1 MSIFNEATLEA
12 AIMELMEQQGYTH
25 KLGEQLHKNL
35 AEVLLVEDIEAWLR
49 SRYPDIT
56 DNEVARVVFTLK
68 APQSPDLYEENRR
81 VHQMIVEGFALK
93 RDDAT
98 APPLW
103 VRLIDFD
110 NPEANDFKVVN
121 QVEIVEKCNRRP
133 DAIVYVNGLPLVVME
148 FKTALKENVTVNAAH
163 TQLTV
168 RYRRDIPSLFRYNSF
183 VVISDGA
190 QNKFGT
196 LFTPYEYF
204 YAWKRVNPQDRPGD
218 GLDSLTTMVN
228 GLFRKDR
235 LLEVIRNFVY
245 FPDSSTKEE
254 KIVCRYPQYFAATML
269 YDNILHHRELGDGK
283 GGTYFGA
290 TGCGKSLAMLFLT
303 RKLMRSQQLGSPTI
317 LLITD
322 RTDLDDQLSSQFIR
336 AKRFIG
342 DNVIEQI
349 DSRDTLGEKLR
360 GRKSGGVFLT
370 TIQKF
375 SEDISLLSDRSNIIC
390 ISDEAHRS
398 QTNLGEM
405 TAISF
410 ADDGKAEA
418 IRRTYGFAQ
427 YLHQSLPNA
436 IYVGFTGTPVD
447 STIEVFGGV
456 IDRYTMVDSVNDGI
470 TVRIVY
476 EGRAAKVVADNAKL
490 QEIEQYYEECEKA
503 GSTEEQINKSK
514 QQSASLDAII
524 GDPQR
529 LDAVAADLVAHYEQ
543 RVDEGATV
551 CGKAMVVCS
560 SREIAFDLY
569 KRIVALRPQWAEKL
583 PCDPDANISD
593 DEKKHL
599 LPIERVKMV
608 MTSNKDDSPELAKL
622 LGNKADMREW
632 AQQFKQQGSNF
643 KIVIVVD
650 MWLTG
655 FDVPCLDT
663 MYIDKPLQRHTLIQT
678 ISRVNRVCPG
688 KEKGLVVDYLGI
700 KRRMNAA
707 LKQYGGGGQ
716 GGDDGG
722 DDNPTDDIAEFVKIV
737 KDSLE
742 SLDIVMHGFD
752 ADGFYKGS
760 PLQQVQ
766 TLNKAANFVLAHEE
780 RKNLF
785 MGYAKRMRQAFN
797 MCSSSDDFTRH
808 QREKVVFYTAVRAV
822 VAKMTKGDA
831 PDVDEMNKRVRL
843 LMQEALQS
851 SGVEEVVKIVEDAH
865 GDLDLFDPK
874 HLERIDKIELP
885 NIRLKL
891 LERLLRQQISQL
903 GKVNKVK
910 AVEFAERLRNLLKEY
925 NDRSDDAVFAQEVMT
940 AVTTGIK
947 ELMQQISEE
956 RRSNEALGIDYEEKA
971 FFDIL
976 KSVSEEMRFNYPDDK
991 MIEIA
996 KEIKAMLTKNAAY
1009 TDAFKRADILAQ
1021 MQFDIIMIC
1030 SKYKYPPVTEA
1041 KKPDVV
1047 YKKVIEQAE
1056 NFKKHLND

>member
-1 MSIFNEATLEA
+1 MKFNEATLEA
-12 AIMELMEQQGYTH
+12 AIMELIEQQGYTH

-49 SRYPDIT
+49 SRYT
-56 DNEVARVVFTLK
+56 DLSDTEIARVVFALK
-68 APQSPDLYEENRR
+68 SPQSPDLYEENRR
-81 VHQMIVEGFALK
+81 LHQMIVEGFALK

-98 APPLW
+98 KQPVW
-103 VRLIDFD
+103 IRLIDFD
-110 NPEANDFKVVN
+110 NPEANDFKIVN

-133 DAIVYVNGLPLVVME
+133 DAIVYVNGLPLVVLE
-148 FKTALKENVTVNAAH
+148 FKTALKENITVLNAH
-163 TQLTV
+163 TQLCT
-168 RYRRDIPSLFRYNSF
+168 RYRKDIPSLFRYNAF

-204 YAWKRVNPQDRPGD
+204 YAWKRINPEDRPSD
-218 GLDSLTTMVN
+218 GLDSLTTMMN

-235 LLEVIRNFVY
+235 LLEVVRNFVY
-245 FPDSSTKEE
+245 FPDSSTHEE
-254 KIVCRYPQYFAATML
+254 KIVCRYPQYFAATLL
-269 YDNILHHRELGDGK
+269 YNNILRHRELGDGK

-303 RKLMRSQQLGSPTI
+303 RKLMRSRELGSPTI

-342 DNVIEQI
+342 DNVIERI
-349 DSRDTLGEKLR
+349 DSRETLGEKLR

-375 SEDISLLSDRSNIIC
+375 SEDISLLSDRTNIIC

-398 QTNLGEM
+398 QTNMGET
-405 TAISF
+405 TALSF
-410 ADDGKAEA
+410 AEDGKAEA

-436 IYVGFTGTPVD
+436 LYVGFTGTPVD

-456 IDRYTMVDSVNDGI
+456 IDRYTMVDSVSDGI

-476 EGRAAKVVADNAKL
+476 EGRAAKVMADNAKL
-490 QEIEQYYEECEKA
+490 QEIEQYYEACEKA

-514 QQSASLDAII
+514 QQSANLEAII

-529 LDAVAADLVAHYEQ
+529 LDAVAVDLVNHYEQ
-543 RVDEGATV
+543 RIAEGATV
-551 CGKAMVVCS
+551 CGKAMVVCTN
-560 SREIAFDLY
+560 REIAFELY
-569 KRIVALRPQWAEKL
+569 KRIISLRPEWAEKL
-583 PCDPDANISD
+583 PCDPDANISED
-593 DEKKHL
+593 DKKRL

-608 MTSNKDDSPELAKL
+608 MTSNKDDSEEMAKL

-632 AQQFKQQGSNF
+632 AAQFKQSGSNF

-716 GGDDGG
+716 EGNDGG
-722 DDNPTDDIAEFVKIV
+722 DDDPTNDISEFVKIV

-742 SLDIVMHGFD
+742 SLDIIMHGFD
-752 ADGFYKGS
+752 ASGFYTGT

-766 TLNKAANFVLAHEE
+766 TLNRGANFVLEHEE

-797 MCSSSDDFTRH
+797 MCSSSDDFTPA
-808 QREKVVFYTAVRAV
+808 QREQVVYYTAVRAV

-831 PDVDEMNKRVRL
+831 PDVDEMNKRVRQ

-865 GDLDLFDPK
+865 GDLDLFDPR

-891 LERLLRQQISQL
+891 LERLLRQQISEL

-910 AVEFAERLRNLLKEY
+910 AVEFAERLKNLLKEY
-925 NDRSDDAVFAQEVMT
+925 NDRSDDAVFAQQVMT
-940 AVTTGIK
+940 AVTDGIK
-947 ELMQQISEE
+947 DLMDQINKE
-956 RRSNEALGIDYEEKA
+956 RSSNEALGIDYEEKA

-976 KSVSEEMRFNYPDDK
+976 KSVSEDMKFNYPDEK
-991 MIEIA
+991 MIDIA
-996 KEIKAMLTKNAAY
+996 KEIKAMLTKNAQY
-1009 TDAFKRADILAQ
+1009 TDAFRRADILAQ

-1041 KKPDVV
+1041 KETEKV

-1056 NFKKHLND
+1056 NFKKYNH

>member
-1 MSIFNEATLEA
+1 
-12 AIMELMEQQGYTH
+12 
-25 KLGEQLHKNL
+25 
-35 AEVLLVEDIEAWLR
+35 
-49 SRYPDIT
+49 
-56 DNEVARVVFTLK
+56 
-68 APQSPDLYEENRR
+68 
-81 VHQMIVEGFALK
+81 
-93 RDDAT
+93 
-98 APPLW
+98 
-103 VRLIDFD
+103 
-110 NPEANDFKVVN
+110 
-121 QVEIVEKCNRRP
+121 
-133 DAIVYVNGLPLVVME
+133 
-148 FKTALKENVTVNAAH
+148 
-163 TQLTV
+163 
-168 RYRRDIPSLFRYNSF
+168 
-183 VVISDGA
+183 
-190 QNKFGT
+190 
-196 LFTPYEYF
+196 
-204 YAWKRVNPQDRPGD
+204 
-218 GLDSLTTMVN
+218 
-228 GLFRKDR
+228 
-235 LLEVIRNFVY
+235 
-245 FPDSSTKEE
+245 
-254 KIVCRYPQYFAATML
+254 
-269 YDNILHHRELGDGK
+269 
-283 GGTYFGA
+283 
-290 TGCGKSLAMLFLT
+290 MLFLT
-303 RKLMRSQQLGSPTI
+303 RKLMRSRELGSPTI

-349 DSRDTLGEKLR
+349 DSRETLGEKLR

-375 SEDISLLSDRSNIIC
+375 SEDISLLSDRTNIIC

-398 QTNLGEM
+398 QTNMGET
-405 TAISF
+405 TALSY
-410 ADDGKAEA
+410 AEDGKAEA

-436 IYVGFTGTPVD
+436 LYVGFTGTPVD

-456 IDRYTMVDSVNDGI
+456 IDRYTMVDSVSDGI

-476 EGRAAKVVADNAKL
+476 EGRAAKVMADNAKL
-490 QEIEQYYEECEKA
+490 QEIEQYYEACEKA

-514 QQSASLDAII
+514 QQSANLEAII

-529 LDAVAADLVAHYEQ
+529 LDAVAVDLVNHYEQ
-543 RVDEGATV
+543 RIAEGATV
-551 CGKAMVVCS
+551 CGKAMVVCTN
-560 SREIAFDLY
+560 REIAFELY
-569 KRIVALRPQWAEKL
+569 KRIISLRPEWAEKL
-583 PCDPDANISD
+583 PCDPDANISED
-593 DEKKHL
+593 DKKRL
-599 LPIERVKMV
+599 LPIEHVKMV
-608 MTSNKDDSPELAKL
+608 MTSNKDDSEEMAKL

-632 AQQFKQQGSNF
+632 AAQFKQSGSNF

-716 GGDDGG
+716 GGNDGG
-722 DDNPTDDIAEFVKIV
+722 DDDPTNDISEFVKIV

-742 SLDIVMHGFD
+742 SLDIIMHGFD
-752 ADGFYKGS
+752 ASGFYTGT

-766 TLNKAANFVLAHEE
+766 TLNRGANFVLEHEE

-797 MCSSSDDFTRH
+797 MCSSSDDFTLA
-808 QREKVVFYTAVRAV
+808 QREQVVFYTAVRAV

-831 PDVDEMNKRVRL
+831 PDVDEMNKRVRQ

-891 LERLLRQQISQL
+891 LERLLRQQISEL

-910 AVEFAERLRNLLKEY
+910 AVEFAERLKNLLKEY
-925 NDRSDDAVFAQEVMT
+925 NDRSDDAVFAQQVMT
-940 AVTTGIK
+940 AVTDGIK
-947 ELMQQISEE
+947 DLMDQINKEYT
-956 RRSNEALGIDYEEKA
+956 SNEALGIDYEEKA

-976 KSVSEEMRFNYPDDK
+976 KSVSEDMKFNYPDDK
-991 MIEIA
+991 MIDIA
-996 KEIKAMLTKNAAY
+996 KEIKAMLTKNAQY
-1009 TDAFKRADILAQ
+1009 TDAFRRADILAQ

-1041 KKPDVV
+1041 KETEKV

-1056 NFKKHLND
+1056 NFKKYNH

>member
-1 MSIFNEATLEA
+1 MIFNEATLEA
-12 AIMELMEQQGYTH
+12 AIMELFEQQGYIH

-35 AEVLLVEDIEAWLR
+35 AEVLLIEDIEAWLR
-49 SRYPDIT
+49 SRYT
-56 DNEVARVVFTLK
+56 DLSDTEIARVVFALK
-68 APQSPDLYEENRR
+68 SPQSPDLYEENRR
-81 VHQMIVEGFALK
+81 LHQMIVEGFALK

-98 APPLW
+98 RQPVW
-103 VRLIDFD
+103 IRLIDFD
-110 NPEANDFKVVN
+110 NPEANDFKIVN

-133 DAIVYVNGLPLVVME
+133 DAVVYVNGLPLVVLE
-148 FKTALKENVTVNAAH
+148 FKTALKENVTVLNAH
-163 TQLTV
+163 TQLCT
-168 RYRRDIPSLFRYNSF
+168 RYSKDIPSLFRYNAF

-204 YAWKRVNPQDRPGD
+204 YAWKRINPEDRPSD
-218 GLDSLTTMVN
+218 GLDSLTTMMN

-235 LLEVIRNFVY
+235 FLEVVRNFVY
-245 FPDSSTKEE
+245 FPDSSTHEE
-254 KIVCRYPQYFAATML
+254 KIVCRYPQYFAATLL
-269 YDNILHHRELGDGK
+269 YDNILRHRELGDGK

-303 RKLMRSQQLGSPTI
+303 RKLMRSRELGSPTI

-349 DSRDTLGEKLR
+349 DSRETLGEKLR

-398 QTNLGEM
+398 QTNMGET
-405 TAISF
+405 TALSF
-410 ADDGKAEA
+410 AEDGKAEA

-436 IYVGFTGTPVD
+436 LYVGFTGTPFD

-490 QEIEQYYEECEKA
+490 QEIEQYYEACERA

-514 QQSASLDAII
+514 QQSANLEAII

-529 LDAVAADLVAHYEQ
+529 LDAVAADLVNHYEQ
-543 RVDEGATV
+543 RIAEAATV
-551 CGKAMVVCS
+551 CGKAMIVCTN
-560 SREIAFDLY
+560 REIAFELY
-569 KRIVALRPQWAEKL
+569 KRIIALRPEWAKKL
-583 PCDPDANISD
+583 PCDPDANISED
-593 DEKKHL
+593 DKKKL

-608 MTSNKDDSPELAKL
+608 MTSNKDDSEEMAKL

-632 AQQFKQQGSNF
+632 ATQFKQPGSNF

-716 GGDDGG
+716 GGNGG
-722 DDNPTDDIAEFVKIV
+722 DDDDPTNDISEFVKIV

-742 SLDIVMHGFD
+742 SLDIIMHSFD
-752 ADGFYKGS
+752 ASGFYMGT

-766 TLNKAANFVLAHEE
+766 TLNRGANFVLEHEE

-797 MCSSSDDFTRH
+797 MCSSSEEFTKS
-808 QREKVVFYTAVRAV
+808 QREQVVFYTAVRAV

-831 PDVDEMNKRVRL
+831 PDVDEMNKRVRQ

-891 LERLLRQQISQL
+891 LERLLRQQISEL

-910 AVEFAERLRNLLKEY
+910 AVEFAERLKNLLKEY
-925 NDRSDDAVFAQEVMT
+925 NDRSDDAVFAQQVMT
-940 AVTTGIK
+940 AVTDGIK
-947 ELMQQISEE
+947 DLMEQINKE
-956 RRSNEALGIDYEEKA
+956 RTSNEALGIDYEEKA

-976 KSVSEEMRFNYPDDK
+976 KSVSEDMKFNYPDEK
-991 MIEIA
+991 MIDIA
-996 KEIKAMLTKNAAY
+996 KEIKAMLTKNAQY
-1009 TDAFKRADILAQ
+1009 TDAFRRADILAQ

-1041 KKPDVV
+1041 KEAEKV

-1056 NFKKHLND
+1056 NFKKYNA